1 MHSTASPHS
10 PLVRDS
16 SRAKVSAEEFALPL
30 IRGTFS
36 KEDALDLITH
46 LIHVKIRFHEDR
58 IRDTSSEEDI
68 KMRESRIKELQRYL
82 FETRE
87 SFRNMDGSISIE
99 SIINIRKH
107 GK

>member
-10 PLVRDS
+10 PLVRDNNNPN
-16 SRAKVSAEEFALPL
+16 VTAEQFVLPL

-36 KEDALDLITH
+36 KSDALDLIAH
-46 LIHVKIRFHEDR
+46 LVHVKVRFHEER
-58 IRDTSSEEDI
+58 IRQASSEEDI

-87 SFRNMDGSISIE
+87 SFRNMNGSISIE
-99 SIINIRKH
+99 SLINIRKH